1 MTNKKKHPLYQ
12 TWKNMKD
19 RCYCKT
25 NENYKYYDA
34 KGVTVDE
41 RWHDFDNILYD
52 IDNRMSNG
60 HLLYN
65 RDYQL
70 DKDKHGGKIYSL
82 ENCTVISTEENRKIA
97 CQKHQKRIV
106 VMNENEEIMFQT
118 ISDASRNLSIPM
130 NTIKLQKEKQIVV
143 FHIITWI
150 FNTNI

>member
-1 MTNKKKHPLYQ
+1 M
-12 TWKNMKD
+12 
-19 RCYCKT
+19 
-25 NENYKYYDA
+25 
-34 KGVTVDE
+34 
-41 RWHDFDNILYD
+41 
-52 IDNRMSNG
+52 
-60 HLLYN
+60 
-65 RDYQL
+65 
-70 DKDKHGGKIYSL
+70 
-82 ENCTVISTEENRKIA
+82 EENRKIA